1 MYSFLHFITLFT
13 FCEFFSLGTPEE
25 YYLTIILAFIEPE
38 EPPYSIK
45 PLCATAAIQG
55 SNNKSPTSQFET
67 KNEIFNELLRLL
79 FCVVKPKL
87 KKLPCCCPYVNGD

>member
-1 MYSFLHFITLFT
+1 MYSFLHFIALFT

-38 EPPYSIK
+38 EPPYSIN
-45 PLCATAAIQG
+45 PFCATAAIQG

-67 KNEIFNELLRLL
+67 KNEIFKLRN
-79 FCVVKPKL
+79 KL
-87 KKLPCCCPYVNGD
+87 WKKRHFIPRLNQQVY